1 MGGDNLRRNRPDAD
15 APEPARLR
23 QLRWMVN
30 GLTATLILGVI
41 TVVVLLVIR
50 LSALQPAPPPVLPP
64 VLPDALALPPGETA
78 QAVTLGTGWVAV
90 VTRDTEGAERI
101 RVFDAATGAERAAV
115 PIGPAPD

>member
-1 MGGDNLRRNRPDAD
+1 
-15 APEPARLR
+15 
-23 QLRWMVN
+23 MVN

-50 LSALQPAPPPVLPP
+50 LSALQSAPPP
-64 VLPDALALPPGETA
+64 VLPDALALPAGETA

-90 VTRDTEGAERI
+90 VTRDAAGLERI